1 MWTEEQRARHKV
13 AQRKERKGYPTDI
26 SDREWI
32 VVEPL
37 LPGKASTG
45 RPRKVDLRQ
54 VINALRYLVRSGCE
68 WRMLPN
74 DFPPYQT
81 VYYWFRRLVRRFLFR
96 TIHDLALM
104 LDRMCEQREV
114 VPSAGIV
121 DSQSVKA
128 PGAHERGY
136 DAHKKVSGRKRH
148 IAVDTDG
155 RLLAVNLTSADIA
168 DSTGA
173 QLVLD
178 ALVKRWPWVKHLF
191 GDAAYDRRTLLDK
204 AAYLDFT
211 VEIVRGLQGQA
222 GFQVQPR
229 RWVVERTFAWL
240 MRYRRLVRDYE
251 QRLDVSEA
259 MIYIAL
265 GSSLLHR
272 IRFR

>member
-1 MWTEEQRARHKV
+1 MWTQEQRVRHKV
-13 AQRKERKGYPTDI
+13 VRKERRGYPTDI
-26 SDREWI
+26 SDKEWKLM
-32 VVEPL
+32 EPL
-37 LPGKASTG
+37 LPAPARTG
-45 RPRKVDLRQ
+45 RPRKTDLRQ
-54 VINALRYLVRSGCE
+54 IINALRYLVRSGCE

-114 VPSAGIV
+114 VPSAAIV

-128 PGAHERGY
+128 PGARKRGY
-136 DAHKKVSGRKRH
+136 DANKKISGRKRH

-155 RLLAVNLTSADIA
+155 RLLAVNLTPADIA

-178 ALVKRWPWVKHLF
+178 AMVQRWPSVKHLF
-191 GDAAYDRRTLLDK
+191 GDSAYDRRTLLDK

-211 VEIVRGLQGQA
+211 VEIVRGLEGQV

-251 QRLDVSEA
+251 QRLDVAEA
-259 MIYIAL
+259 MMHIAL
-265 GSSLLHR
+265 GTSLLR
-272 IRFR
+272 RMCFR

>member
-1 MWTEEQRARHKV
+1 MWAAEQRARHKV
-13 AQRKERKGYPTDI
+13 AARKERRGYPTDI
-26 SDREWI
+26 SDKEWKL
-32 VVEPL
+32 VEPL
-37 LPGKASTG
+37 LPGAARTG
-45 RPRKVDLRQ
+45 RPRKTELRQ

-81 VYYWFRRLVRRFLFR
+81 VYYWFRRLTRRFLFR

-104 LDRMCEQREV
+104 LDRMCEHREV

-136 DAHKKVSGRKRH
+136 DAHKKISGRKRH

-155 RLLAVNLTSADIA
+155 RLLAVNLTPADIA

-178 ALVKRWPWVKHLF
+178 ALADRWPWIKHLF

-204 AAYLDFT
+204 AAFLDFT
-211 VEIVRGLQGQA
+211 VEVVRGLQGQTS
-222 GFQVQPR
+222 FQVQPR

-259 MIYIAL
+259 MMYIAL

>member
-1 MWTEEQRARHKV
+1 
-13 AQRKERKGYPTDI
+13 
-26 SDREWI
+26 
-32 VVEPL
+32 
-37 LPGKASTG
+37 
-45 RPRKVDLRQ
+45 
-54 VINALRYLVRSGCE
+54 
-68 WRMLPN
+68 MLPH

-81 VYYWFRRLVRRFLFR
+81 VYYWFRRLRRFLFQ
-96 TIHDLALM
+96 TFHDLALM

-114 VPSAGIV
+114 VPSAGII

-128 PGAHERGY
+128 PGARKRGY
-136 DAHKKVSGRKRH
+136 DAHKKICGRKRH
-148 IAVDTDG
+148 IVVDTDG
-155 RLLAVNLTSADIA
+155 RLLAVNLTPADVA

-178 ALVKRWPWVKHLF
+178 AIVKRWPWVKHLF

-211 VEIVRGLQGQA
+211 IKVVRGLQGQD
-222 GFQVQPR
+222 GFKVQPR

-265 GSSLLHR
+265 GSSLMHR
-272 IRFR
+272 MGFR